1 MRRYETFAICD
12 PDLSAEQRAPVL
24 DRINEQIGQFSGF
37 MVELDEWGSRKLAYM
52 IKKKPR
58 GYYVRLDYCGP
69 SELVDEMER
78 FFRID
83 DRVMKYMTIVVDKEP
98 DVELIKEE
106 MAAAEQQKKDAA
118 KAAAEAA
125 AAAEAKAA
133 EAAAEAKAAE
143 AAAAEAK
150 ADSTDDAQAPAETQP
165 AVETEAPAKTE
176 APAETDAQ
184 PAEPQKEVE

>member
-1 MRRYETFAICD
+1 MRRYETFVICD
-12 PDLSAEQRAPVL
+12 PDLSAEQRSPVL

-37 MVELDEWGSRKLAYM
+37 MVELDEWGSRKLAYP

-58 GYYVRLDYCGP
+58 GFYVRLDYCGP
-69 SELVDEMER
+69 SDLVNEMER

-83 DRVMKYMTIVVDKEP
+83 DRVMKYMTVVVDKEP
-98 DVELIKEE
+98 DTDAIKEQ
-106 MAAAEQQKKDAA
+106 MAAAEQQRKEAA

-133 EAAAEAKAAE
+133 VAAAE

-150 ADSTDDAQAPAETQP
+150 AETESPAEAEAP
-165 AVETEAPAKTE
+165 VETEAPAETE
-176 APAETDAQ
+176 TPAETDPQ
-184 PAEPQKEVE
+184 PAEPQKEGE

>member
-37 MVELDEWGSRKLAYM
+37 MVEFDEWGSRKLAYM
-52 IKKKPR
+52 IKKKAR

-69 SELVDEMER
+69 SDLVNEMER

-98 DVELIKEE
+98 DVDAIKEE

-133 EAAAEAKAAE
+133 EAAEA

-150 ADSTDDAQAPAETQP
+150 EAKAKSTDDAPAPAEAQP
-165 AVETEAPAKTE
+165 PVETDAPAETE